1 MWETEL
7 DWQTEW
13 KPANIVLLEELPPE
27 GIEKTSGTKRGQR
40 AGEAPFKRTKP
51 RRRGEGFG
59 PEENDMPEEPLDD
72 EFSEDDLS
80 EQDLLGQ
87 GFLKQSF
94 SGRDLPEREPS
105 AQDRLETE
113 FGGRHFPERDFLKQ
127 EDQGQDFSK
136 QDHQEHDDLKRER
149 QKQDFPKRANQGG
162 TVPEE
167 PLSEN
172 VSQNPEENRQAKKA
186 LGRQLYPAMRKAAAS
201 FPPPRVNT
209 GEEHVLF
216 VQILL
221 CALILAFSWFARSAE
236 VPFLPQM
243 QTEFESILSTGVEFS
258 TENTFAR
265 FADSVVEQLRAG
277 TRRLLEKLEEPEAME
292 GGQGGVWLTAQ
303 KQTVPD
309 GATLEEY
316 MLPIDLQY
324 PVSGYLTSRYGF
336 RDNPVNGEDDFHAG
350 IDIGAAEGTP
360 VFAAQSGIVMRTGYT
375 RLRGYYIIL
384 RHAEGVQ
391 TLYQHLSYIFV
402 RGGERIEQGQ
412 LIADVGSTGFVTGP
426 HLHLELILDGVRVDP
441 LPTFPRYIVA

>member
-7 DWQTEW
+7 DWQAEW
-13 KPANIVLLEELPPE
+13 KPANIVLLEELTPE
-27 GIEKTSGTKRGQR
+27 RTEKTPETERGRR
-40 AGEAPFKRTKP
+40 AGEASPQKTKP
-51 RRRGEGFG
+51 RRRGERFD
-59 PEENDMPEEPLDD
+59 PEEDFSGESLEQK
-72 EFSEDDLS
+72 FSEDALS

-94 SGRDLPEREPS
+94 SEQSLPERQSS
-105 AQDRLETE
+105 AQNYSEKKFD
-113 FGGRHFPERDFLKQ
+113 GRHSPNR
-127 EDQGQDFSK
+127 
-136 QDHQEHDDLKRER
+136 DDLKREHQER
-149 QKQDFPKRANQGG
+149 DFQDRKHREQDFQRRAHRGE

-167 PLSEN
+167 TMPEDT
-172 VSQNPEENRQAKKA
+172 SQNPDENGQAKKTP
-186 LGRQLYPAMRKAAAS
+186 GRQLYPAMRKAAAS

-221 CALILAFSWFARSAE
+221 CALILAFSWFARSADA
-236 VPFLPQM
+236 PFLPQL
-243 QTEFESILSTGVEFS
+243 QTEFETMLSSGVEFS
-258 TENTFAR
+258 TDNTFAR

-277 TRRLLEKLEEPEAME
+277 TRRLLEKLEEPKTIE
-292 GGQGGVWLTAQ
+292 GGQGGIWLTAQ
-303 KQTVPD
+303 RQTAPD

-316 MLPIDLQY
+316 TLPIALQY

-375 RLRGYYIIL
+375 RLRGNYIIL

-441 LPTFPRYIVA
+441 LPTFPRYLVA